1 MSKSLSWD
9 ACIFNIQSF
18 NILFFSVAAF
28 TYFWCEV
35 LMFLR
40 KQNQRCCRIFRS
52 PPLLSV
58 VRFTHTD
65 LFPVSMLIS
74 SFLRQFWLNLWGIT
88 CKNTAK
94 PAAASHGQQTHAVQH
109 IGGGRG
115 TKTSRCVYGQNSWRQ
130 SKWIYENS
138 HLSSKLRRVFH
149 IWCPWRPA
157 PYNSITKITVWL
169 TFVSRHPDGR
179 FTHFPLSDA
188 VHPTHTRR
196 FFFFLSILN
205 METWSVLQ
213 IQRFMGR
220 VMQRNIILT
229 LALPS
234 ATLHLLLPE

>member
-1 MSKSLSWD
+1 MLLFSLQSGTLALWSI
-9 ACIFNIQSF
+9 IFS
-18 NILFFSVAAF
+18 SA
-28 TYFWCEV
+28 Y

-40 KQNQRCCRIFRS
+40 KQDQNWFGMLLHSCFRGQAH
-52 PPLLSV
+52 
-58 VRFTHTD
+58 THTA

-74 SFLRQFWLNLWGIT
+74 SFQRPFQLYLWGIKG
-88 CKNTAK
+88 KNTAK
-94 PAAASHGQQTHAVQH
+94 PPAASHGQQTHAVRH

-115 TKTSRCVYGQNSWRQ
+115 TKTSQRVYGQNSWRQ

-188 VHPTHTRR
+188 VHPTHTRC
-196 FFFFLSILN
+196 FFFSIWN
-205 METWSVLQ
+205 MKTWSVLQ
-213 IQRFMGR
+213 IQSFMVR
-220 VMQRNIILT
+220 VMQHNIILT
-229 LALPS
+229 PARTS
-234 ATLHLLLPE
+234 STLHLLFPE